1 MDEKTS
7 LLAIKTCVYLDHY
20 VAAKMLERDG
30 MYIPSDGIAAYSAY
44 STTFTELER
53 ELEKK

>member
-1 MDEKTS
+1 MNEKTS
-7 LLAIKTCVYLDHY
+7 VLATKTCVYLDHY

-30 MYIPSDGIAAYSAY
+30 MYIPSDAIAAYSAY